1 MKNQIL
7 FLILLLLSLTAIAQN
22 NNIGGL
28 VSSNWITRVI
38 KGENKNELINEFGKQ
53 FPSKAIS
60 TNPAENNNENS
71 YLNLTKI
78 NLDNDIDDEYL
89 IFIGSDYANTMFYV
103 VDNDYKIIYEEYLWL
118 HNQYPQLKIYNSTD
132 QHKLFSFKFL
142 YGRGSGHWL
151 FTNKI
156 FRIEACKVSMVL
168 EFVDDSND
176 TFNYKGI
183 NGRIKSEN
191 IDEYGGQIFFDYSIE
206 LYPHEV
212 ILEKLGISDES
223 LILIKKEK
231 EVVIYSYDNTKMKFV
246 QNENGIT
253 SEMEKYFFEPG
264 NDSLFLKAFSKDLD
278 RILETGTV
286 NEKKVVEF
294 LRKNKN

>member
-1 MKNQIL
+1 MKKHIILL
-7 FLILLLLSLTAIAQN
+7 FLTLLSLTTIAQN
-22 NNIGGL
+22 DNIGRL
-28 VSSNWITRVI
+28 VSSNWIKRVI
-38 KGENKNELINEFGKQ
+38 ERDNKSELINEFGKQ

-60 TNPAENNNENS
+60 TNPTENNNENS

-118 HNQYPQLKIYNSTD
+118 HNEYPQLKIYNSID

-142 YGRGSGHWL
+142 HDRGSGHWL

-156 FRIEACKVSMVL
+156 CRIELGKVYLVL
-168 EFVDDSND
+168 EFVEDSND
-176 TFNYKGI
+176 TFNHKGI

-191 IDEYGGQIFFDYSIE
+191 VEEYGGQIFFDYSYE
-206 LYPHEV
+206 LYPHSDV
-212 ILEKLGISDES
+212 LDNLNIQDES
-223 LILIKKEK
+223 FILIKKEK
-231 EVVIYSYDNTKMKFV
+231 EVVIYSYDETTKKLV
-246 QNENGIT
+246 KNENTIT

-278 RILETGTV
+278 KILETGTL
-286 NEKKVVEF
+286 NEKRVVEY
-294 LRKNKN
+294 LRKSKK

>member
-1 MKNQIL
+1 MKKHIIL
-7 FLILLLLSLTAIAQN
+7 LILTLLSLTTIAQN
-22 NNIGGL
+22 DNIGRL
-28 VSSNWITRVI
+28 VSANWIKRVI
-38 KGENKNELINEFGKQ
+38 EGDNKSELINEFGKQ

-60 TNPAENNNENS
+60 TNPTENNNENS

-118 HNQYPQLKIYNSTD
+118 HNEYPQLKIYNSID
-132 QHKLFSFKFL
+132 QHKLFSFRFL

-156 FRIEACKVSMVL
+156 CRIELGKVYLVL
-168 EFVDDSND
+168 EFVEDSND
-176 TFNYKGI
+176 TFNHKGI

-191 IDEYGGQIFFDYSIE
+191 VEEYGGQIFFDYSYE
-206 LYPHEV
+206 LYPHSV
-212 ILEKLGISDES
+212 VLENLDIQDES
-223 LILIKKEK
+223 FTLIKKEK
-231 EVVIYSYDNTKMKFV
+231 EVVIYSYDETKKKLV
-246 QNENGIT
+246 QNENTIT

-278 RILETGTV
+278 KILETGTI
-286 NEKKVVEF
+286 NEKKVVEY